1 MHKKRLEQ
9 VSPILE
15 SPGVLKQESNY
26 SAKRKA

>member
-15 SPGVLKQESNY
+15 NPGVLKQESRMA
-26 SAKRKA
+26 SIC

>member
-15 SPGVLKQESNY
+15 SPGILKQESRMV
-26 SAKRKA
+26 SIC